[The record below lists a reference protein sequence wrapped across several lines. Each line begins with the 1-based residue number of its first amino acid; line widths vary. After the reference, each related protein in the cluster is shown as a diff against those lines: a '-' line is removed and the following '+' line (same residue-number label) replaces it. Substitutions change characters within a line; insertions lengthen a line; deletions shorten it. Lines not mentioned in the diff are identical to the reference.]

1 MKRIANTE
9 RRQART
15 AAAAEQEQFAIVLV
29 ITNTLVPEIMNNL
42 WVKVAETNINYV
54 AVMIRNIIG
63 TEKSVVIY
71 A

>member
-15 AAAAEQEQFAIVLV
+15 AAAEQEQFAIVLV

-54 AVMIRNIIG
+54 AVMIRNISL
-63 TEKSVVIY
+63 TDKSVVIY